1 MKTTIVFLI
10 AILLLALALRLAPW
24 GDNRFLEDE
33 ALYAAWGLQI
43 ATGADPML
51 DNEPADKPPVHP
63 YTLALSFLLFG
74 SPTDADLDRNES
86 AARLPSLF
94 ASVASVALVY
104 ALGRQLY
111 GDVQVG
117 LVAALLLALS
127 PFDILFASTAFTD
140 PLMVALALGALLAA
154 AKGKL
159 GIAGLLAGLSAATK
173 QQGLLFLPLV
183 VAIGVVSSGRLGKPV
198 LAWLRFVAAF
208 AAVAGAAF
216 WWDAARTQRPGFWT
230 QGLVSYGSLGLAS
243 PELWAER
250 ARDWLRLAAD
260 FWVSPW
266 FNALLLTALLVW
278 AVLSLRGAK
287 GVNIGQKEILRFAA
301 ARPPEAGGTGGPAC
315 QNDNPKSHTVD
326 LILLVF
332 VIGFLVFHWLLTF
345 QVWDRYLLGLV
356 PIVALLAARAV
367 VGPGRAIRSR
377 PWRMAYTAGVGLVV
391 LASLAG
397 PVSRAADSKLP
408 LGGDHGAYDGIDQLA
423 EYVRANVPPGAVL
436 YHHWMGY
443 HYRFYLYGAPLRLH
457 WYPNPADLVQDAVDY
472 RREPRYIAFPSFRDS
487 APTRAAL
494 ENAGIQLLPVYGTTR
509 RDGTVSFQLYRLEGP

>member
-1 MKTTIVFLI
+1 MRTHVG
-10 AILLLALALRLAPW
+10 LLAAVLTLALALRLAPW

-33 ALYAAWGLQI
+33 ALYTAWGLQI

-51 DNEPADKPPVHP
+51 DYEPADKPPFHP
-63 YTLALSFLLFG
+63 YALAFSLLLFG
-74 SPTDADLDRNES
+74 SPTTADVARNES

-111 GDVQVG
+111 GDVRVG
-117 LVAALLLALS
+117 QLAALLLALS

-154 AKGKL
+154 AKSRL

-183 VAIGVVSSGRLGKPV
+183 VAMGVASSGRLGKPV
-198 LAWLRFVAAF
+198 LAWLRFAVAF
-208 AAVAGAAF
+208 AAVAGAAL
-216 WWDAARTQRPGFWT
+216 WWDAARVQRPGFWT
-230 QGLVSYGSLGLAS
+230 QGLVSYGNLGLAS
-243 PELWAER
+243 PELWAEH

-266 FNALLLTALLVW
+266 FNALLLTALAAW
-278 AVLSLRGAK
+278 AVLGLRGAK
-287 GVNIGQKEILRFAA
+287 SANKGQKQIL
-301 ARPPEAGGTGGPAC
+301 PA
-315 QNDNPKSHTVD
+315 D
-326 LILLVF
+326 LILLIF
-332 VIGFLVFHWLLTF
+332 VIGFLVLHWLLTF

-356 PIVALLAARAV
+356 SIVALLAARAV
-367 VGPGRAIRSR
+367 VGLGRAIRSR
-377 PWRMAYTAGVGLVV
+377 PWRIAYAAGVGLVIF
-391 LASLAG
+391 ASLAG
-397 PVSRAADSKLP
+397 PVSRAAGSELP

-436 YHHWMGY
+436 YHHWLGY

-457 WYPNPADLVQDAVDY
+457 WYPDPADLVQDAVDY

-487 APTRAAL
+487 APVRAAL
-494 ENAGIQLLPVYGTTR
+494 EDAEIQLLPVYETTR